1 MAKICVVGAG
11 KIGRIVNA
19 FLKLEK
25 HETFLVDSNT
35 EIENAIHID
44 ANDESAL
51 TDFIKDK
58 DIVVSCA
65 SYDANIS
72 IADACAANDVAYF
85 DLTEDVAVSDHIK
98 GLKTDAFMMPQS
110 GLAPGAVNIIASD
123 LIKKFSRVDKVK
135 MRVGAL
141 PMFTA
146 NSMAYYLTWSTSG
159 LINEYINEVD
169 IIAGGKPIKVQ
180 PLDGLEHLF
189 IDGNKYEVFIRGS

>member
-58 DIVVSCA
+58 DIV
-65 SYDANIS
+65 
-72 IADACAANDVAYF
+72 
-85 DLTEDVAVSDHIK
+85 AVSYTH
-98 GLKTDAFMMPQS
+98 LRAHE
-110 GLAPGAVNIIASD
+110 
-123 LIKKFSRVDKVK
+123 
-135 MRVGAL
+135 
-141 PMFTA
+141 
-146 NSMAYYLTWSTSG
+146 TS
-159 LINEYINEVD
+159 
-169 IIAGGKPIKVQ
+169 
-180 PLDGLEHLF
+180 
-189 IDGNKYEVFIRGS
+189 

>member
-1 MAKICVVGAG
+1 MAKICVIGAG

-25 HETFLVDSNT
+25 HEVFLVDSNT

-44 ANDESAL
+44 ANDENAIS
-51 TDFIKDK
+51 DFIKDK

-85 DLTEDVAVSDHIK
+85 DLTEDVAVSNHIK
-98 GLKTDAFMMPQS
+98 GLKTEAFMMPQC

-123 LIKKFSRVDKVK
+123 LIKQFSRVDKVK
-135 MRVGAL
+135 MRVGA
-141 PMFTA
+141 FHVY
-146 NSMAYYLTWSTSG
+146 S
-159 LINEYINEVD
+159 
-169 IIAGGKPIKVQ
+169 K
-180 PLDGLEHLF
+180 
-189 IDGNKYEVFIRGS
+189 

>member
-98 GLKTDAFMMPQS
+98 GLKTCLLYTSDA
-110 GLAPGAVNIIASD
+110 AD
-123 LIKKFSRVDKVK
+123 
-135 MRVGAL
+135 
-141 PMFTA
+141 
-146 NSMAYYLTWSTSG
+146 
-159 LINEYINEVD
+159 E
-169 IIAGGKPIKVQ
+169 
-180 PLDGLEHLF
+180 
-189 IDGNKYEVFIRGS
+189 